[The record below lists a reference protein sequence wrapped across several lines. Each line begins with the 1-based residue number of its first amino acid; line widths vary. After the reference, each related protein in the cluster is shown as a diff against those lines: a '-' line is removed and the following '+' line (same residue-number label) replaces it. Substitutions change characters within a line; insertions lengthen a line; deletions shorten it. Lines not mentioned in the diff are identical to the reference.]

1 MAKRGRPPKP
11 NPEPASKHIRVKPDL
26 YEMIRWICKVD
37 GVDAAD
43 VVDPLLREAIEEQYL
58 GVYGLARKMKQRED
72 ARKLADG
79 EPASPPLHQLNT
91 IDPVTGE
98 MVTLEELARREE
110 ERAAALFALTPDAFT
125 WKGRVPASV
134 YSLAR
139 SQKAGQAHGIP
150 LNPDAARLL
159 APWLKARPAGVPLF
173 RRPAGSRLRTAAM
186 LRFDLAAAG
195 IPYKDAAGQQ
205 FDFHSLRVQFGVMLA
220 LAGVSLVAAQQL
232 MQHSTPVL
240 TANIYSRVGGELAGE
255 VAKLPPLGASLGA
268 TGFPPVPSG
277 RKAVDKKT
285 GGKTKKPQRMG

>member
-1 MAKRGRPPKP
+1 MSVLVAFGNWLLAEDRVEANPFRKLTRGRQEK
-11 NPEPASKHIRVKPDL
+11 ELRRVRRALP
-26 YEMIRWICKVD
+26 
-37 GVDAAD
+37 
-43 VVDPLLREAIEEQYL
+43 
-58 GVYGLARKMKQRED
+58 
-72 ARKLADG
+72 LADLRALIATTAG
-79 EPASPPLHQLNT
+79 SPLSKYHLPGRDRAALYLLAASSGL
-91 IDPVTGE
+91 
-98 MVTLEELARREE
+98 
-110 ERAAALFALTPDAFT
+110 RAAALFALTPDSFT
-125 WKGRVPASV
+125 WRGKVPASV

-173 RRPAGSRLRTAAM
+173 RRPAGSRLRTADM

-195 IPYKDAAGQQ
+195 IPYKDGAGQQ

-268 TGFPPVPSG
+268 TGFRPVPPG
-277 RKAVDKKT
+277 RKVVDKKT
-285 GGKTKKPQRMG
+285 GGKTKKPQRNG